1 MSLVE
6 AVANVALGYVV
17 ALAAQLVVFP
27 AVGLAVT
34 LGQNLVIGAAFSVVS
49 ILRSYVLR
57 RLFERSRRDGHNE
70 EPPPR
75 QDGGLMFGAAQS
87 TMR

>member
-6 AVANVALGYVV
+6 AVANVAIGYVV
-17 ALAAQLVVFP
+17 AVAAQLVVFP

-34 LGQNLVIGAAFSVVS
+34 LGQNLVIGAAFSAVS
-49 ILRSYVLR
+49 IIRSYALR
-57 RLFERSRRDGHNE
+57 RVFERLRRAE
-70 EPPPR
+70 RAPPPR
-75 QDGGLMFGAAQS
+75 EDGGIGCRRPQS